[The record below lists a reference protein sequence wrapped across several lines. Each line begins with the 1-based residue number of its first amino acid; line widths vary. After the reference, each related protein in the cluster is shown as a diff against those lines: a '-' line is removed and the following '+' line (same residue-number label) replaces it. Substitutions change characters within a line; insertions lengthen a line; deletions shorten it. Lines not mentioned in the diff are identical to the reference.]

1 MKDRQRSRQ
10 PVAKVALILC
20 LVLGLV
26 ISPRLSNG
34 IVHAAAP
41 DFASMTD
48 DQLLDYESR
57 KSFDFF
63 WQEANVDPVS
73 PGYGL
78 IRDRAPGTELG
89 AQNMSS
95 VASVGFGLSAIVIGA
110 DRHWITVQEGHD
122 RVKGTLETLLNEA
135 DQVNGFFY
143 HFLDMNTAK
152 RYGSAEVSVIDT
164 GIAINGALSAG
175 EYFGGDIQ
183 DLADQLYQ
191 RVDWEWYRDKNP
203 GDKYNQF
210 YMGYSPE
217 NGFAGHWDFYA
228 EQFMLYFL
236 GTASP
241 THPVNGDMF
250 YNFTRHHAS
259 YGGYPEFIHSWFGSI
274 FTHQYSFA
282 WFDMRNMVDKQGVN
296 WWNNSVIATKSSR
309 QYAIDNSDK
318 YKTFGPDAWG
328 LTASDGP
335 YGYEGRYGSAPS
347 GFGNDQHR
355 IDGTMAPAGALG
367 SIVFTP
373 QEVISAL
380 RHYYSY
386 PDLIG
391 EYGLKDAYN
400 LDVSAAGWY
409 GPDVIGIDKG
419 ITLLMIENYRSGLI
433 WNLMNK
439 NKYAQAGL
447 KKAGLLHVG
456 STVIDDF
463 EGNRDHLGWADGGDG
478 VYQLTPESGVTNTGT
493 GALKV
498 DYNKNGYAWANFA
511 AVFDGD
517 KNFSSSDSLKASV
530 YGDAT
535 LLLKLETSAQPIEKT
550 FTVTGNEWH
559 QIEWVFTAAEKEK
572 LQAVKRLLVFAAPG
586 TDQASGTFYL
596 DDIQVNGKGPA
607 VSNILVEGKPV
618 VGETLKASYD
628 YFSPE
633 GLAEGNSQYRWLK
646 AAASDGTYEP
656 IAGATSQTYTVQS
669 SDVGHYL
676 KFEVT
681 PLSVADP
688 ETGVPLTGKALL
700 SAATKQV
707 EIAEPAARNV
717 SVTTVPAITDT
728 IIDNF
733 DGQGINPGWV
743 DSGDQVYTLTKDNTV
758 TPDGS
763 YALRIDYDKQLFDWA
778 YLKGTVDP
786 TKPYFVGD
794 TVSLDVNG
802 KYNFILKLEE
812 LNGQHETSFQGDTNG
827 QWKTLT
833 WDISGLKNELGDVQ
847 RILLFVDPAYK
858 HNTGTVYIDNFKVSK
873 LSQTDLTKDASP
885 VVGQPVYGS
894 YDFYDAN
901 GDKEQGT
908 VYRWFVSDEKDGKY
922 KLIKDAASR
931 TYTPA
936 KRDFG
941 KYLKF
946 EVTPKSDHA
955 PAVGA
960 TITSAPTMVVIREG
974 KTDEEDRH

>member
-1 MKDRQRSRQ
+1 
-10 PVAKVALILC
+10 
-20 LVLGLV
+20 
-26 ISPRLSNG
+26 
-34 IVHAAAP
+34 
-41 DFASMTD
+41 MTD

-63 WQEANVDPVS
+63 WQEANTDPAS

-78 IRDRAPGTELG
+78 VRDRAPGTELG

-110 DRHWITVQEGHD
+110 ERGWITKQEGYD
-122 RVKGTLETLLNEA
+122 RVKGTLQTLLNHA

-152 RYGSAEVSVIDT
+152 RYGTSEVSVIDT

-175 EYFGGDIQ
+175 EYFGGEIQ
-183 DLADQLYQ
+183 TLADQLY
-191 RVDWEWYRDKNP
+191 RKVDWEWYRDKNP
-203 GDKYNQF
+203 GDKFNQF

-217 NGFAGHWDFYA
+217 HGFAGHWDFYA

-236 GTASP
+236 GAASP
-241 THPVNGDMF
+241 THPVNEDMF
-250 YNFTRHHAS
+250 YSFMRHKAS

-274 FTHQYSFA
+274 FTHQFSFA

-309 QYAIDNSDK
+309 QYAIDNSAK
-318 YKTFGPDAWG
+318 YKTFGPDGWG

-355 IDGTMAPAGALG
+355 IDGTMMPAGALG

-386 PDLIG
+386 PNLIG

-400 LDVSAAGWY
+400 LDLSAEGWY

-439 NKYAQAGL
+439 NKYVQAGM
-447 KKAGLLHVG
+447 KKVGLLQAG
-456 STVIDDF
+456 TNIIDDF
-463 EGNRDHLGWADGGDG
+463 EGNHNHLGWKDNGDG
-478 VYQLTPESGVTNTGT
+478 VYTLTPVSDVTHTGT

-498 DYNKNGYAWANFA
+498 DYNKNGNAWAFFGA
-511 AVFDGD
+511 AFDGD

-535 LLLKLETSAQPIEKT
+535 LLFKLETATQPIEKT
-550 FTVTGNEWH
+550 FTVTGNDWH

-572 LQAVKRLLVFAAPG
+572 LQSVKRLLIFAAPG
-586 TDQASGTFYL
+586 ADQANGTFYL
-596 DDIQVNGKGPA
+596 DDVQVNGKGPVA
-607 VSNILVEGKPV
+607 SSILLEGLPV
-618 VGETLKASYD
+618 VGSTLKASYE

-633 GLAEGNSQYRWLK
+633 GLPEGNSQYRWLK
-646 AAASDGTYEP
+646 SSAADGTYEP
-656 IAGATSQTYTVQS
+656 IPGATSETYTVQG
-669 SDVGHYL
+669 SDVGNYL

-681 PLSVADP
+681 PVSAPDENGTP
-688 ETGVPLTGKALL
+688 ITGKAML
-700 SAATKQV
+700 SSATKQV
-707 EIAEPAARNV
+707 EIAEPQARNV
-717 SVTTVPAITDT
+717 TVTTVPAITDT

-743 DSGDQVYTLTKDNTV
+743 DSGDNVYQLTKDNTV

-763 YALRIDYDKQLFDWA
+763 YALKVDYNKGLYDWA

-794 TVSLDVNG
+794 TLSFDVNG
-802 KYNFILKLEE
+802 KYNIILKFEE
-812 LNGQHETSFQGDTNG
+812 VNGQHEHSFQGDTNG

-847 RILLFVDPAYK
+847 RILIFLDPAYK
-858 HNTGTVYIDNFKVSK
+858 HNTGTVYFDNFKVSK
-873 LSQTDLTKDASP
+873 LTQMDLTKDANP
-885 VVGQPVYGS
+885 VVGQPVYGM
-894 YDFYDAN
+894 YDFYDAS
-901 GDKEQGT
+901 GDQEQGS
-908 VYRWFVSDEKDGKY
+908 VYRWYVSDEVNGKY
-922 KLIKDAASR
+922 KLIKDATSR
-931 TYTPA
+931 TYIPQQ
-936 KRDFG
+936 RDSN

-955 PAVGA
+955 PATGA
-960 TITSAPTMVVIREG
+960 TVTSAPTKIVV
-974 KTDEEDRH
+974 KDKKK